1 MASDA
6 PWFCRPPIDLDQ
18 TIHFVIFN
26 HIHSVT
32 HNLPLE
38 GSVASLA
45 DRRKT
50 DRERQKRWRRRQQG
64 QGKKQ
69 VSAMISLKAQLILNR
84 EKKRTGK
91 SNSEIIEKAILKLT
105 GQ

>member
-1 MASDA
+1 M
-6 PWFCRPPIDLDQ
+6 
-18 TIHFVIFN
+18 
-26 HIHSVT
+26 
-32 HNLPLE
+32 
-38 GSVASLA
+38 ASLA

-50 DRERQKRWRRRQQG
+50 DRERQKRWRQRQQR

-91 SNSEIIEKAILKLT
+91 SNSEIIENAILKLT
-105 GQ
+105 GH